1 MRGPHHLL
9 ITATI
14 LAAATPVPAE
24 ACTVPTKPFD
34 PSEFRSGVIL
44 EGVIES
50 SEREGRMISVTLKV
64 EKVHQGQFRADE
76 YVFSFFPAENSG
88 QCLPASTQI
97 VPKGQRLVVYL
108 EQRDAGLWRK
118 GWMHLEEAAQRDY
131 RVRVPSA
138 QQR

>member
-1 MRGPHHLL
+1 MGTPHSLL
-9 ITATI
+9 IAAA
-14 LAAATPVPAE
+14 LMAAATPVPAE

-34 PSEFRSGVIL
+34 PAEFRSGVIL
-44 EGVIES
+44 EGAIQS

-76 YVFSFFPAENSG
+76 YVFSFFPAESSG
-88 QCLPASTQI
+88 ECLPASTQI
-97 VPKGQRLVVYL
+97 VPTGQRLVVYL

-118 GWMHLEEAAQRDY
+118 GWMHFDEAAQRDY
-131 RVRVPSA
+131 RVRVPPA